1 MSIILFFLVLCITA
15 YVCYRIGRYIFQQR
29 IFEKGYDAEDQ
40 ILTLL
45 HEWTVAN
52 NIFAYIQKCPIPED
66 VYKYSKYSGKYEY
79 SHQLIDIVVNGNAFT
94 NLGLEVKFINLDN
107 RQYLLFDHISRKH
120 SDGNRQSSKQLF
132 SFIAKTNRLGLYVF
146 VFEKNTSRNIY
157 LLPHYVLEEML
168 NREWYYIP
176 VEKIENHPHSYMWAG
191 TNAAFIKYIER
202 EYVYQ
207 QKFLNN

>member
-1 MSIILFFLVLCITA
+1 
-15 YVCYRIGRYIFQQR
+15 
-29 IFEKGYDAEDQ
+29 
-40 ILTLL
+40 
-45 HEWTVAN
+45 
-52 NIFAYIQKCPIPED
+52 
-66 VYKYSKYSGKYEY
+66 
-79 SHQLIDIVVNGNAFT
+79 VVNGNAFT

-157 LLPHYVLEEML
+157 FLPHYVLEEML
-168 NREWYYIP
+168 NRGWYYIP

>member
-1 MSIILFFLVLCITA
+1 M
-15 YVCYRIGRYIFQQR
+15 
-29 IFEKGYDAEDQ
+29 
-40 ILTLL
+40 
-45 HEWTVAN
+45 
-52 NIFAYIQKCPIPED
+52 
-66 VYKYSKYSGKYEY
+66 
-79 SHQLIDIVVNGNAFT
+79 
-94 NLGLEVKFINLDN
+94 KFINLDN

-157 LLPHYVLEEML
+157 FLPHYVLEEML
-168 NREWYYIP
+168 NRGWYYIP